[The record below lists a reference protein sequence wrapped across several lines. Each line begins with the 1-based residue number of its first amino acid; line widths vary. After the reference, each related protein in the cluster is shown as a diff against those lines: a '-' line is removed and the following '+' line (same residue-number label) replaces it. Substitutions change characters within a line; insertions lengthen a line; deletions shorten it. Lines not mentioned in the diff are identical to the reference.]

1 MSLKD
6 VFFFLLLSL
15 VFIKVFQA
23 KSWQIIKCKCFFRW
37 GDFWF
42 VHTFM
47 CLKTWFYLLHYTIS
61 VTTLLLISCSKRWE
75 AVYDQL
81 NEVEII
87 SLICAGTKIPSL
99 SFRGFP
105 SLKWQCV
112 RLQSTSSCGA
122 DWSPHTSCSAGA
134 DSSAGKICTH
144 TWLCPSMLCYV
155 VFFALESSLHLN
167 RGQWC
172 RPPPR
177 LPKLSQAHSSASPV
191 YSLSTSP
198 RR

>member
-1 MSLKD
+1 
-6 VFFFLLLSL
+6 
-15 VFIKVFQA
+15 
-23 KSWQIIKCKCFFRW
+23 
-37 GDFWF
+37 
-42 VHTFM
+42 M
-47 CLKTWFYLLHYTIS
+47 CLKTWFYLLYYTIS

-105 SLKWQCV
+105 SLKWQRV

-134 DSSAGKICTH
+134 DSSAGKICTY
-144 TWLCPSMLCYV
+144 TWLCPVMLCYV
-155 VFFALESSLHLN
+155 MLFFLLLN
-167 RGQWC
+167 RLFISIEVSGAGHLPDCQNWARHTAQRHQSTACPHHPGGKPNSQW
-172 RPPPR
+172 
-177 LPKLSQAHSSASPV
+177 
-191 YSLSTSP
+191 SLSVVMAYTWCLKITYAFTNQCVNAS
-198 RR
+198 